1 VSKAVAPAIGLAS
14 LLFAA
19 VGAHAQLIQRNPAA
33 ARAALDDVLALP
45 MFNEQDWISMLPV
58 WLVPVALLIKALV
71 EFIWNVM
78 RWPIDRL
85 LDLLARLVDEAVR
98 RPVVLLLAVLAIAG
112 LALLYQRGLRSAIV
126 RQVEIPG
133 SDQPLPP
140 TANEALALAARQA
153 AAGRYREACH
163 FVLLSSLLAI
173 EERGHA
179 RFDPSATNREHLA
192 KLAGWPP
199 LARALERV
207 VGRFDRVWY
216 GQGEVSESDYR
227 DLLNLATSVAEA
239 AA

>member
-1 VSKAVAPAIGLAS
+1 
-14 LLFAA
+14 
-19 VGAHAQLIQRNPAA
+19 
-33 ARAALDDVLALP
+33 
-45 MFNEQDWISMLPV
+45 MFHEQDWISMLPV
-58 WLVPVALLIKALV
+58 WLVPIALLIKALV

-85 LDLLARLVDEAVR
+85 LDLLARLVDEALGG
-98 RPVVLLLAVLAIAG
+98 PIVLLLAVLVIAG
-112 LALLYQRGLRSAIV
+112 LAVLYQRGLRSAIV

-140 TANEALALAARQA
+140 SANEALMLAARQA

-173 EERGHA
+173 EERGQA
-179 RFDPSATNREHLA
+179 RFDPAATNREHLA

-199 LARALERV
+199 LARALGRV
-207 VGRFDRVWY
+207 VARFDRVWY
-216 GQGEVSESDYR
+216 GQSEVSEADYR
-227 DLLNLATSVAEA
+227 DLLTLATGVAEA